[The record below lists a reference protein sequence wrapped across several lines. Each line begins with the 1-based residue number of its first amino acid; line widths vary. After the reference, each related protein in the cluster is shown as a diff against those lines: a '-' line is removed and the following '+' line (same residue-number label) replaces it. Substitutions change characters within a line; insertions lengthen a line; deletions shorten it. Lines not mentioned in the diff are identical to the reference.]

1 MSADVVDEESRL
13 ALLSSIGIQGES
25 ERVAQSDDEMNY
37 GKELKYNNDD
47 VGFVRENG

>member
-13 ALLSSIGIQGES
+13 ALLGSIGIQGEP
-25 ERVAQSDDEMNY
+25 ERVAQSDEEMND
-37 GKELKYNNDD
+37 GKELKCTND